1 MSTSFL
7 SRITR
12 VLIGTIGA
20 QLITMGVM
28 LLLVRLYTPV
38 DLGEF
43 SVWLSFATIAAVAVT
58 GRYEMAIFNCADHAS
73 IQALLKLIL
82 LIVVS
87 SSILIVGVALLW
99 NSFTQDLPPVLS
111 LFWFSLV
118 LVVFGMGM
126 NKVVLSLLTYQQA
139 FNKLGIS
146 RISLAAC
153 IALAQVSVAFFSN
166 GVSGLIHGQVFGVIA
181 ATTLSLL
188 WVNSAWIKGSL
199 NSSWQ
204 SAKNQAL
211 QHKDF
216 PKFSLPAD
224 LLNTA
229 ASQLPVIFIAS
240 RFGSEAAGWFALT
253 LKMMGA
259 PISLLAASV
268 LDVFKE
274 QAARDYR
281 ADGNCRRTFV
291 RTFYL
296 LAALAIA
303 PFVAFAFLGE
313 WAFGLVFGDD
323 WVESG
328 RYAVMLIPLFFMRF
342 VVSPLSYTIYI
353 ARKQRLDLIWQ
364 IALLFITC
372 ACFLLSQKIDVAL
385 WSYSIGYALMYV
397 IYFWMSYRAAKGDS
411 Q

>member
-1 MSTSFL
+1 MNASFF
-7 SRITR
+7 SRIIR

-28 LLLVRLYTPV
+28 LLLVRLYTPI

-58 GRYEMAIFNCADHAS
+58 GRYEMAIFNCGDHRA
-73 IQALLKLIL
+73 IQALLKLIF
-82 LIVVS
+82 LIAIS
-87 SSILIVGVALLW
+87 SSVLIVGVALLW
-99 NSFTQDLPPVLS
+99 NTLAKGLPAVIS
-111 LFWFSLV
+111 LFWVSLV
-118 LVVFGMGM
+118 VVIFGMGV

-139 FNKLGIS
+139 FNKLGVS
-146 RISLAAC
+146 RVSLAAC
-153 IALAQVSVAFFSN
+153 IAVAQVSAAFFFKD
-166 GVSGLIHGQVFGVIA
+166 VSGLIYGQVLGVIA
-181 ATTLSLL
+181 ATGLSLL
-188 WVNSAWIKGSL
+188 WISSAWLKGSVS
-199 NSSWQ
+199 SSWQ
-204 SAKNQAL
+204 SARDLAS
-211 QHKDF
+211 QHKNF

-281 ADGNCRRTFV
+281 VDGNCQRVFLK
-291 RTFYL
+291 TFYL
-296 LAALAIA
+296 LAALAIV
-303 PFVAFAFLGE
+303 PFVVFAFLAE
-313 WAFGLVFGDD
+313 WAFGLVFGSE
-323 WVESG
+323 WAESG
-328 RYAVMLIPLFFMRF
+328 RYAVLLIPLFFMRF

-353 ARKQRLDLIWQ
+353 AQKQKLDLLWQ
-364 IALLFITC
+364 IMLLFLTC
-372 ACFLLSQKIDVAL
+372 ACFMLSQEIDTAL
-385 WSYSIGYALMYV
+385 WSYSVGYALMYI

>member
-1 MSTSFL
+1 MSASFF

-28 LLLVRLYTPV
+28 LLLVRLYTPI

-58 GRYEMAIFNCADHAS
+58 GRYEMAIFNCEDQVA

-82 LIVVS
+82 VVAIS
-87 SSILIVGVALLW
+87 SSVLIVGAALFW
-99 NSFTQDLPPVLS
+99 NIFAQGLPAVIS
-111 LFWFSLV
+111 LFWLSLV
-118 LVVFGMGM
+118 VIIFGMGT

-139 FNKLGIS
+139 FNKLGVS
-146 RISLAAC
+146 RVSLAAC
-153 IALAQVSVAFFSN
+153 IAVAQVSAAFFATD
-166 GVSGLIHGQVFGVIA
+166 VSGLIYGQVLGVIT
-181 ATTLSLL
+181 ATGLSLL
-188 WVNSAWIKGSL
+188 SINSAWLKGSL
-199 NSSWQ
+199 SSSWQ
-204 SAKNQAL
+204 SARDLAW
-211 QHKDF
+211 QHRNF

-281 ADGNCRRTFV
+281 TDGSCQRVFLK
-291 RTFYL
+291 TFYL
-296 LAALAIA
+296 LVALAIV
-303 PFVAFAFLGE
+303 PFIVFAFLGE
-313 WAFGLVFGDD
+313 WAFGLVFGHE
-323 WVESG
+323 WAESG
-328 RYAVMLIPLFFMRF
+328 RYAVLLIPLFFMRF

-353 ARKQRLDLIWQ
+353 AQKQKLDLLWQ
-364 IALLFITC
+364 MVLLLLTC
-372 ACFLLSQKIDVAL
+372 ACFLLPQKIDTAL
-385 WSYSIGYALMYV
+385 WAYSVGYALMYI
-397 IYFWMSYRAAKGDS
+397 IYFWISYRASKGGS